1 MNRAKAIEAVEEGI
15 YEKIKA
21 LAAQAAANEITED
34 ATVAESQFARGLGFA
49 KDALDRC
56 RREVET
62 IFDP

>member
-21 LAAQAAANEITED
+21 LAANEATNEITED
-34 ATVAESQFARGLGFA
+34 GALAESQFAAGLRLA

-62 IFDP
+62 IFPE